1 MRLIT
6 KLGALALILTI
17 SAASYAQ
24 TQPVDLPQ
32 GYAAGEEN
40 LLPSYNALRQG
51 SSRGITTAPN
61 FDVRTMAEWEEIQSL
76 VVTWTGYPDVL
87 TEIVRHAKLECEVI
101 IICSNPTQV
110 TNTLAA
116 AGVDTQNITFLIAGY
131 DSVWMRDYG
140 GNTVY
145 ENDVD
150 SLYMVDWI
158 YNRPRPDDDVTP
170 TEVTNLK
177 GITLYETTVA
187 PSDLVNTGGNWMVDG
202 WGTAFASNLI
212 LEENEPGNP
221 YNVTAKTEQ
230 EIDDI
235 MLDWMGI
242 DRYIK
247 MEVLPFDG
255 IHHIDMHMKLLD
267 EETLIMGEYPA
278 GVADGPQIEANM
290 QYVLSNFNSIW
301 GDPYDVIRIEMPPEN
316 GVYPDEDPWWDAGAY
331 RTYTNSVFINGTVLV
346 PFYEEEWDTTA
357 QRIYEEALPGYTVV
371 GIECNDIIQASG
383 AIHCITH
390 SIGVNDPL
398 WISHQSLND
407 TYDDQ
412 NAYTVDAMMKH
423 RSGIQIATMYW
434 TTDLAAGYTAVPMTA
449 TTNDFFTADI
459 PAQAIGTQVFYYVE
473 GEAFSGK
480 QQVRPIVAPTGYWEF
495 RVLQLGVGVE
505 ELQGANLMSVFPNP
519 ASAITCIPLNT
530 SEAMEG
536 TLKLYDVAGK
546 EMETIHSGTF
556 VQGESKYFFRASEY
570 PAGVYF
576 VVLETADHKQTQ
588 QVMIR

>member
-570 PAGVYF
+570 PAGAYF

>member
-76 VVTWTGYPDVL
+76 VVTWTSYPDVL

-116 AGVDTQNITFLIAGY
+116 AGVDTQNITFLIASY

-235 MLDWMGI
+235 MLEWMGI

-407 TYDDQ
+407 TYDVQ

-434 TTDLAAGYTAVPMTA
+434 TTDVAAGYTAVPMTA

-519 ASAITCIPLNT
+519 ASAITCIPLST

-570 PAGVYF
+570 PAGAYF

-588 QVMIR
+588 QVMIQ